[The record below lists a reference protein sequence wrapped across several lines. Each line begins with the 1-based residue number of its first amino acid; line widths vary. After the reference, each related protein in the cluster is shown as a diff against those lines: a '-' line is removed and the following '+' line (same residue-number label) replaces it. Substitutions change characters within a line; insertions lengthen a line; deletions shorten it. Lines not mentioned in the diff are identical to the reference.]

1 MRIATALAK
10 TGILTIAISIMGVSA
25 SATSASAEM
34 TTGTTEPI
42 VTTRA
47 IAFADPKPEPV
58 FEAVDMSVVQVI
70 PAISVVQPMQE
81 GTYRNTSV
89 YGPRWGSFHTGTDY
103 AAPLGTPIHAIA
115 DGDVIWAGDG
125 RDGRSGKLIIIHH
138 VIDGQDVYSWYGH
151 MYTDGVYVAEG
162 DHVTAGQLIAGV
174 GSNGRSTGPHLHFEI
189 HTGELG
195 NAVDPLIFLAAAEAG
210 FPTAG

>member
-1 MRIATALAK
+1 MRLAATLAK
-10 TGILTIAISIMGVSA
+10 TGLLTLTISFLGVSA

-34 TTGTTEPI
+34 STGSIETT
-42 VTTRA
+42 VSTRA
-47 IAFADPKPEPV
+47 LAFAPPKPEPV
-58 FEAVDMSVVQVI
+58 FETVDMSVVEVI
-70 PAISVVQPMQE
+70 PAITVVQPMQA
-81 GTYRNTSV
+81 GTYRNTSFF
-89 YGPRWGSFHTGTDY
+89 GPRWGSFHMGTDY

-115 DGDVIWAGDG
+115 DGEVIWAGDG

-151 MYTDGVYVAEG
+151 MYTDGVYVSEG
-162 DHVTAGQLIAGV
+162 DHVSAGQMIAGV

-195 NAVDPLIFLAAAEAG
+195 NAVDPLQYLEDAQAG